1 VKYVLNF
8 EVNGV
13 PTSVLVG
20 AKTTLLNVLR
30 DKLNLTSPKCGCD
43 QGDCGACMVQI
54 DGKAFKSCIT
64 LALTVEGKKVTTLE
78 GIMQN
83 GNLHPLQL
91 AFHEHGA
98 VQCGFC
104 STGMIMAA
112 KALLDEN
119 PHPTNEDVKEALA
132 GNLCRCTGYTKILE
146 AINAVA
152 QGEYRS

>member
-43 QGDCGACMVQI
+43 QGDCGACTVQI

>member
-1 VKYVLNF
+1 MKYVLNF

-20 AKTTLLNVLR
+20 AKTTLLDALR

-43 QGDCGACMVQI
+43 QGDCGACTVQI
-54 DGKAFKSCIT
+54 DGKAFKSCVT

-78 GIMQN
+78 GITQN